1 MNRSMFVI
9 ALVTACLAARVRAEN
24 WPQFRGPTG
33 LGYTSE
39 KGLPLKWGGPDHE
52 NVRWS
57 ADLPGEGHASPIVW
71 GDRLFTCTVRWPGG
85 GPPDRN
91 VMPEHHV
98 TCYATADGK
107 RLWDVQVKPGPWLR
121 NDFRSGQGGGYAA
134 PTPCTDGKHLFV
146 AFGSA
151 VMAALDFDG
160 HEVWRDELK
169 PFTFDV
175 TVGSSPILYGDTVIL
190 QCAMAKKSDSHLVAF
205 GAADGKV
212 RWDTPMPTIAF
223 AHSTPVVIDVKG
235 KPQMLVVASGIQ
247 PAPDGLQSFDP
258 ATGQRI
264 WWCRGAGDAA
274 SPAYGAGI
282 VYADSGRGGPGVAMD
297 PAAAGTG
304 DVSKTAIKWTVPQIP
319 EGIGSPVIVGDY
331 VYRLHNPGV
340 LKCWRAK
347 SGEEVYSHRLEGLTS
362 SWASPVADP
371 DGHLLFASGGRSVI
385 VKAGPEFE
393 VLATNDLGDPNH
405 ASAAVADGRIYIEGT
420 KKVYCIGA
428 AATK

>member
-1 MNRSMFVI
+1 
-9 ALVTACLAARVRAEN
+9 
-24 WPQFRGPTG
+24 
-33 LGYTSE
+33 
-39 KGLPLKWGGPDHE
+39 
-52 NVRWS
+52 
-57 ADLPGEGHASPIVW
+57 
-71 GDRLFTCTVRWPGG
+71 
-85 GPPDRN
+85 
-91 VMPEHHV
+91 
-98 TCYATADGK
+98 
-107 RLWDVQVKPGPWLR
+107 
-121 NDFRSGQGGGYAA
+121 
-134 PTPCTDGKHLFV
+134 
-146 AFGSA
+146 
-151 VMAALDFDG
+151 
-160 HEVWRDELK
+160 
-169 PFTFDV
+169 
-175 TVGSSPILYGDTVIL
+175 
-190 QCAMAKKSDSHLVAF
+190 
-205 GAADGKV
+205 
-212 RWDTPMPTIAF
+212 
-223 AHSTPVVIDVKG
+223 VIDVKG